1 MPTDDQQTTQFG
13 YQQVPLDQKVDRVRQ
28 VFDSVANNYDV
39 MNDLMSFGLHRIWK
53 RFAVGLCGLR
63 TGEQVLDLAAGTG
76 DLTRLLVRQVGPAG
90 QVVMADINRA
100 MLEQGRDRL
109 IDRGITN
116 PVTLLQANAE
126 RLPVAD
132 NSFNCVIIGFGLR
145 NVTDKQAALEEMRRV
160 LKPGGRALILE
171 FSKPPAALQ
180 KPYDTYSFKILPTL
194 GKLIAKDADSYRYL
208 AESIRLHPDQQTLCG
223 MMEQAGFAR
232 CHYYNLAAGIVAVH
246 RGYKL

>member
-1 MPTDDQQTTQFG
+1 MPTDDPQTTQFG

-76 DLTRLLVRQVGPAG
+76 DLTRLLVRQVGPSG

-109 IDRGITN
+109 IDLGITS

-126 RLPVAD
+126 QLPVAD

-145 NVTDKQAALEEMRRV
+145 NVTDKQAALEEMLRV

-171 FSKPPAALQ
+171 FSKPAAAVQ

-208 AESIRLHPDQQTLCG
+208 AESIRLHPDQQTLRE
-223 MMEQAGFAR
+223 MMEQAGFSR